1 MDYYYENNNDL
12 DLCYE
17 QLIFMFTAIEAN
29 DFSEKPKILNIPSH
43 SFNDENLLNMQ
54 MKISKI
60 TKFSL
65 ISPIEILY
73 KIKYEESHQI
83 SKEKEKCSIC
93 QFDIYEDEINS
104 YETNPENQ
112 NFEYLFNMPFNIIL
126 LSKCTDHFFHIECLN
141 SLIGEKN
148 NFKCPNCSK
157 IYGILIGDMPN
168 GTMTISKNKNLH
180 CSGYENVETIVINY
194 NFPNGSN
201 YTGTSR
207 RSFLPNTK
215 EGREVLALLKIAF
228 DRKLTFTVGTSVT
241 TGKKNTVVWNG
252 IHHKTNISGGPT
264 NFGYP
269 DNSYF
274 NRVKEELASKGVCQ
288 DNIEEP
294 LENIAKKL
302 LKEF

>member
-1 MDYYYENNNDL
+1 
-12 DLCYE
+12 
-17 QLIFMFTAIEAN
+17 
-29 DFSEKPKILNIPSH
+29 
-43 SFNDENLLNMQ
+43 

-60 TKFSL
+60 TNFSL

-73 KIKYEESHQI
+73 KIKYEEANKI

-104 YETNPENQ
+104 YESNPENQ
-112 NFEYLFNMPFNIIL
+112 NFDYLFNMPFNIIL

-148 NFKCPNCSK
+148 YFKCPNCSK
-157 IYGILIGDMPN
+157 IYGILLGDMPY
-168 GTMTISKNKNLH
+168 GTMKISKNKTMH
-180 CSGYENVETIVINY
+180 CSGYNNVETIIINY
-194 NFPNGSN
+194 QFPNGHN

-207 RSFLPNTK
+207 TSYLPNTK

-228 DRKLTFTVGTSVT
+228 DRKLTFIIGTSVT

-274 NRVKEELASKGVCQ
+274 NRVKDELASKGVTQ
-288 DNIEEP
+288 DSIEDS
-294 LENIAKKL
+294 LENIAKKAL
-302 LKEF
+302 NEF

>member
-1 MDYYYENNNDL
+1 MDDNLGNIFDE
-12 DLCYE
+12 
-17 QLIFMFTAIEAN
+17 LIFMFTLIEGN
-29 DFSEKPKILNIPSH
+29 EFIEKPKFLKIPFH
-43 SFNDENLLNMQ
+43 PFNDENLLNMQ
-54 MKISKI
+54 NRISKI
-60 TKFSL
+60 TNFYL

-73 KIKYEESHQI
+73 KIKYEEYHKI

-93 QFDIYEDEINS
+93 QFDLYEDELNS
-104 YETNPENQ
+104 YESNPQNQ
-112 NFEYLFNMPFNIIL
+112 NFEYLYNMPFNSLL

-141 SLIGEKN
+141 SLIGDKN

-180 CSGYENVETIVINY
+180 CSGFENVETIVINY

-241 TGKKNTVVWNG
+241 TGAKNTVVWNG
-252 IHHKTNISGGPT
+252 IHHKTSVNGGPT

-269 DNSYF
+269 DISYF
-274 NRVKEELASKGVCQ
+274 NRVKEELASKGVSQ
-288 DNIEEP
+288 DSIEDS
-294 LENIAKKL
+294 LENIAKKA

>member
-1 MDYYYENNNDL
+1 MDNNLGIYFD
-12 DLCYE
+12 
-17 QLIFMFTAIEAN
+17 QLIFMFTSIEAN
-29 DFSEKPKILNIPSH
+29 DFTEKPKFLNIPSH
-43 SFNDENLLNMQ
+43 PYNDDNLLNMQ

-60 TKFSL
+60 TNFSL

-73 KIKYEESHQI
+73 KIKYEEAKKI

-104 YETNPENQ
+104 YESNPENQ
-112 NFEYLFNMPFNIIL
+112 NFDYLFNMPFNIIL

-148 NFKCPNCSK
+148 YFKCPNCSK
-157 IYGILIGDMPN
+157 IYGILLGDMPY
-168 GTMTISKNKNLH
+168 GTMKISKNKTMH
-180 CSGYENVETIVINY
+180 CSGYNNVETIIINY
-194 NFPNGSN
+194 QFPNGHN

-207 RSFLPNTK
+207 TSYLPNTK

-228 DRKLTFTVGTSVT
+228 DRKLTFIIGTSVT

-274 NRVKEELASKGVCQ
+274 NRVKDELASKGVTQ
-288 DNIEEP
+288 DSIEDS
-294 LENIAKKL
+294 LENIAKKAL
-302 LKEF
+302 NEF

>member
-1 MDYYYENNNDL
+1 MDDNLGNIFDE
-12 DLCYE
+12 
-17 QLIFMFTAIEAN
+17 LIFMFTLIEGN
-29 DFSEKPKILNIPSH
+29 EFIEKPKLLKIPFH
-43 SFNDENLLNMQ
+43 PFNDENLLNMQ
-54 MKISKI
+54 NRISKI
-60 TKFSL
+60 TNFYL

-73 KIKYEESHQI
+73 KIKYEEYHKI

-93 QFDIYEDEINS
+93 QFDLYEDELNS
-104 YETNPENQ
+104 YESNPQNQ
-112 NFEYLFNMPFNIIL
+112 NFEYLYNMPFNTLL
-126 LSKCTDHFFHIECLN
+126 LSKCKDHFFHIECLN
-141 SLIGEKN
+141 SLIGDKN

-180 CSGYENVETIVINY
+180 CSGFENVETIVINY

-241 TGKKNTVVWNG
+241 TGAKNTVVWNG
-252 IHHKTNISGGPT
+252 IHHKTSVNGGPT

-269 DNSYF
+269 DISYF
-274 NRVKEELASKGVCQ
+274 NRVKEELASKGVSQ
-288 DNIEEP
+288 DSIEDS
-294 LENIAKKL
+294 LENIAKKA